1 MLFLKSFE
9 LPARNTEID
18 FVAYNPLPKMT
29 CYYSYY
35 PFGIFPDKELETLEF
50 TSPITIIYGGNG
62 SGKTTLLNI
71 ISEKLSLSRI
81 ALYNKSVFM
90 QPYLRFC
97 DFSCENE
104 IPRNSMMI
112 TSDDVFN
119 YMLNMRAVNQE
130 TNFQR
135 NELFEEYNK
144 IKYMKR
150 QDVVNMKVDRKTFDR
165 NMAIISSSKSKFARQ
180 NLVGNFREY
189 SNGENALRY
198 FHEKIDENALYLLDE
213 PENSLSPKMQIQLA
227 KYIEASARGCGCQFI
242 IATHSPFLLAMNWTR
257 IYDLDSVPVAVRK
270 WTEVENVKI
279 YRDFFKEHEGEF
291 EDE

>member
-9 LPARNTEID
+9 LANESEICCG
-18 FVAYNPLPKMT
+18 A
-29 CYYSYY
+29 Y
-35 PFGIFPDKELETLEF
+35 PFDIFPLKGLEHLEF
-50 TSPITIIYGGNG
+50 KVPITILYGGNG

-71 ISEKLSLSRI
+71 IAEKLNINRV
-81 ALYNKSVFM
+81 ALYNCTAKFNDYVEM
-90 QPYLRFC
+90 C
-97 DFSCENE
+97 DYSLENE

-119 YMLNMRAVNQE
+119 YILNMRAVNQNI
-130 TNFQR
+130 NFAR
-135 NELFEEYNK
+135 NELFKEYDR
-144 IKYMKR
+144 IKKT
-150 QDVVNMKVDRKTFDR
+150 DRKDLLRIDFGDKKSVAAFDR
-165 NMAIISSSKSKFARQ
+165 NMAILKKSKSRFVRE
-180 NLVGNFREY
+180 NLVSNVREY

-242 IATHSPFLLAMNWTR
+242 ISTHSPFLLAMNWTR